1 MKKICVTGANGF
13 IGSSICKT
21 LSSLGQPVKG
31 FVRELHPS
39 LNTSGVEYVPVGDI
53 SLDINWIDQLYGC
66 ECVIHCA
73 GRAHIM
79 GKNVDPNIYRQSN
92 VESTRKI
99 AEHAVKAGVKRFI
112 FLSSLKVN
120 GESKFNNY
128 KNKIITIDDKPNPED
143 EYARSKL
150 EAENILLEIAKRTD
164 LEVVIIRLPLVYG
177 HGVKGNLSKLI
188 KLIKIGIPLPFS
200 LIKNKRSMIGIN
212 NLIDML
218 LICINHPCAV
228 GKTFLVSDGKDL
240 STQELTHF
248 IASAMGSKA
257 NLFPLPI
264 SFLKFASYIV
274 GKNSEIDRLIG
285 SLQVDISHTRELLNW
300 KPNVSVEEEIRMMVK
315 PS

>member
-1 MKKICVTGANGF
+1 M
-13 IGSSICKT
+13 S
-21 LSSLGQPVKG
+21 
-31 FVRELHPS
+31 
-39 LNTSGVEYVPVGDI
+39 
-53 SLDINWIDQLYGC
+53 
-66 ECVIHCA
+66 
-73 GRAHIM
+73 
-79 GKNVDPNIYRQSN
+79 KNVDPNIYRQSN

-128 KNKIITIDDKPNPED
+128 NNKIITIDDKPNPED

-150 EAENILLEIAKRTD
+150 EAENVLLEIAKKTN

-177 HGVKGNLSKLI
+177 YGVKGNLLKLI
-188 KLIKIGIPLPFS
+188 KLIKIGAPLPFS

-218 LICINHPCAV
+218 LICINHPSAV
-228 GKTFLVSDGKDL
+228 GKTFFVSDGKDL
-240 STQELTHF
+240 STQELIHC
-248 IASAMGSKA
+248 IASAMGSKV

-264 SFLKFASYIV
+264 SFLKFAGYIV

-285 SLQVDISHTRELLNW
+285 SLQVDISHTSELLNW
-300 KPNVSVEEEIRMMVK
+300 KPNISVEEGIRMMVK
-315 PS
+315 LS